1 MAKIN
6 SFRKEFYYLSNFYEI
21 PVTYNG
27 LTFVVSRRDMT
38 QPQQS
43 YRSYQNNEA
52 AFQAQKTLDE
62 KERMSFTR
70 MNPSEAKHAGRRI
83 TLRKDWEAVKVGI
96 MHDIVEAKF
105 RQNPSLA
112 AKLIGTGNVY
122 LEEGKA
128 MLFLRKSTAGNTQG
142 DRAWGSQCPVDIGFE
157 PTGVKRRP
165 VDGKGANNLGRILMD
180 IRQTLHQEMNL
191 DKEGEDY
198 ERQS

>member
-27 LTFVVSRRDMT
+27 LT
-38 QPQQS
+38 
-43 YRSYQNNEA
+43 YQNNEA

-128 MLFLRKSTAGNTQG
+128 MLFLRKSTAGNTWG
-142 DRAWGSQCPVDIGFE
+142 DRTWGSQCPVDIGFE

-180 IRQTLHQEMNL
+180 IRQTLQQEMNL

-198 ERQS
+198 ER

>member
-27 LTFVVSRRDMT
+27 LT
-38 QPQQS
+38 
-43 YRSYQNNEA
+43 YQNNEA

-62 KERMSFTR
+62 KKRMSFTR

-122 LEEGKA
+122 LEEG
-128 MLFLRKSTAGNTQG
+128 NTWG
-142 DRAWGSQCPVDIGFE
+142 DRTWG
-157 PTGVKRRP
+157 T

-180 IRQTLHQEMNL
+180 IREELIREEI
-191 DKEGEDY
+191 KEKEETDY
-198 ERQS
+198 ER